1 MLNTP
6 LSQTWVKNVYS
17 MGIVQGIT
25 IGKIFTATRT
35 YIHKHINPRVKPQLF
50 NHFIDTFTPYLFT
63 RYFKEFHLLIERLY
77 TVSTAPTITKMKEK
91 KERNS

>member
-1 MLNTP
+1 MLSTP
-6 LSQTWVKNVYS
+6 LPQTWVKNVYS
-17 MGIVQGIT
+17 LGKLQGIT
-25 IGKIFTATRT
+25 IGQLFTGGYTSLST
-35 YIHKHINPRVKPQLF
+35 PSHIRVKPQLF

-63 RYFKEFHLLIERLY
+63 QYFKELNLLMGRLY